1 MTRRLTRVAPMP
13 VAKIFGILYALF
25 GLIFVPFFAIAGL
38 AGLFTGSGDGNAGA
52 AGVGVAVGIIAM
64 AVIFPIMYGVM
75 GFFGGIIVAALYNL
89 VARWVG
95 GIEFEVEDV
104 PQTASDASPPSAP
117 V

>member
-1 MTRRLTRVAPMP
+1 MTRRLTRIAPLP
-13 VAKIFGILYALF
+13 VAKISGILYAVV
-25 GLIFVPFFAIAGL
+25 GLIFVPFFVLAGI

-52 AGVGVAVGIIAM
+52 VGVVIGMLAM

-89 VARWVG
+89 IARWVG

-104 PQTASDASPPSAP
+104 PPTASETSAP
-117 V
+117 SPSV